1 MFVADFIGSPPMN
14 FLHFEAGIQAGDR
27 AIKFRDVSIAVPE
40 IHEQRAAGPLVLGVR
55 PEHIR
60 FSDAAPI
67 RGRIFGA
74 EYLGTT
80 QIVTVDTEQ
89 GRVKARLASSAAVQ
103 IGETVGLAFQLRL
116 LGIVRCAKRQSN
128 PDSKPW
134 EQQLWL
140 MSACGVSAS
149 ALAAVE
155 AVRDL
160 SLTINDGE
168 FVVLLGPSGAGK
180 TTTLR
185 LISGLERPDNGSISI
200 NGRDVTSDPPGTRD
214 IAFVFQQFSLYPHLT
229 VYDNLAFPLRSPAR
243 RVPEP
248 AIRKRV
254 EQTAELLHITGK
266 LGNRATRLS
275 GGEMQRVAIGRALVR
290 DPAIYLMDEP
300 LSSLD
305 AKLRAELRL
314 ELKRIQVE
322 LGATILYVTH
332 DQIEAMTMASRIGVI
347 KDGALLQLGTPREI
361 YENPSDRYVASRL
374 GTPQINFLPA
384 KLIPEAA
391 VPSGTDTIGIRT
403 EYLQI
408 ARANGGGIVGR
419 VHRIEHLGDQNH
431 VHLEYRGEMLVTLAD
446 PHQPLQA
453 GQDVELQLIHPLY
466 FDAAGRRITAT
477 VH

>member
-1 MFVADFIGSPPMN
+1 MAN
-14 FLHFEAGIQAGDR
+14 
-27 AIKFRDVSIAVPE
+27 VSL
-40 IHEQRAAGPLVLGVR
+40 R
-55 PEHIR
+55 HISKR
-60 FSDAAPI
+60 F
-67 RGRIFGA
+67 G
-74 EYLGTT
+74 
-80 QIVTVDTEQ
+80 
-89 GRVKARLASSAAVQ
+89 
-103 IGETVGLAFQLRL
+103 
-116 LGIVRCAKRQSN
+116 
-128 PDSKPW
+128 
-134 EQQLWL
+134 
-140 MSACGVSAS
+140 
-149 ALAAVE
+149 AVE

-160 SLTINDGE
+160 SLSIDDGE

-185 LISGLERPDNGSISI
+185 LITGLEHPDKGSISI
-200 NGRDVTSDPPGTRD
+200 NGRDVTRDPPGTRD
-214 IAFVFQQFSLYPHLT
+214 IAFVFQQYSLYPHLT

-243 RVPEP
+243 RVAEST
-248 AIRKRV
+248 IRRRV
-254 EQTAELLHITGK
+254 EQTAELLHIAGK

-347 KDGALLQLGTPREI
+347 KDGELLQLGTSREI
-361 YENPSDRYVASRL
+361 YENPGDRYVASRL

-384 KLIPEAA
+384 SLIPEVAM
-391 VPSGTDTIGIRT
+391 PSGTDTIGVRT
-403 EYLQI
+403 EHLRI
-408 ARANGGGIVGR
+408 AAANGGGIVGR

-431 VHLEYRGEMLVTLAD
+431 VHLEYRGQMLVTLAD
-446 PHQPLQA
+446 PHQPLEA
-453 GQDVELQLIHPLY
+453 GQDVELELIHPLY
-466 FDAAGRRITAT
+466 FDAAGRRIATT